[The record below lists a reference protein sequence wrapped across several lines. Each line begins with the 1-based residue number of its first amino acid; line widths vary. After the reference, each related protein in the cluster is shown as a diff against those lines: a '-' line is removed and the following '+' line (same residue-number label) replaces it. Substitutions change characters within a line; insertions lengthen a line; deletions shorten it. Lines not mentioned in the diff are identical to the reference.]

1 MSCTVIRR
9 VPVLL
14 LPRRLSGCCTLPI
27 EKCDCFSRVF
37 FCFFNLRDWTIER
50 ISQRCG
56 VLCHRSHRH
65 PGANHSWPQGTDQVP
80 SPSFRWPLDTIRVPN
95 EYSLRP
101 FDGAA
106 TVKNGR
112 VSRLSGVIPA
122 SGAPFA
128 ITVAILRWGVAWG
141 V

>member
-1 MSCTVIRR
+1 MA
-9 VPVLL
+9 
-14 LPRRLSGCCTLPI
+14 
-27 EKCDCFSRVF
+27 
-37 FCFFNLRDWTIER
+37 LRHY
-50 ISQRCG
+50 C
-56 VLCHRSHRH
+56 
-65 PGANHSWPQGTDQVP
+65 
-80 SPSFRWPLDTIRVPN
+80 IRVPN

-141 V
+141 VCVIDPRSSFL

>member
-1 MSCTVIRR
+1 MSVF
-9 VPVLL
+9 
-14 LPRRLSGCCTLPI
+14 LSGVEYCVTEVTGTQAQITHGL
-27 EKCDCFSRVF
+27 KV
-37 FCFFNLRDWTIER
+37 
-50 ISQRCG
+50 
-56 VLCHRSHRH
+56 
-65 PGANHSWPQGTDQVP
+65 TDQVP
-80 SPSFRWPLDTIRVPN
+80 SPSFRWPLDTVRVPN